1 MDGIDVLFRNFE
13 RRLRNTPV
21 SFHRYLYEGIDW
33 RDKLIGIKGPK
44 GTGKSTL
51 LLQHIKENMDSSKAL
66 YVSLDDLWFTSH
78 SIEDL
83 IEYHYTHGG
92 THIFL
97 DEIHYLNNWQT
108 LLKNLDDNY
117 PDLHI
122 VYSGSSMLKLDGAKA
137 DLSRRLLDYT
147 LHGMSFREYLKYE
160 GIKDIDPVKWDDLLC
175 HHTDIARE
183 ILSDGFK
190 VLSSFDEYLEHG
202 YYPFYK
208 DIYSGFALRLQST
221 VNHILENDYAI
232 IEKVEPATIRK
243 AKKMFMILA
252 EQVPQTPNM
261 SKLYAELETDRNQ
274 GLKMLDSLERAGLL
288 SLLSDKPRT
297 LNNMSRPDKIYLN
310 NPNLMNALTTN
321 PNKGTI
327 REAFFLNQVGE
338 SHSLTYPSKG
348 DFMVDG
354 RWLFE
359 VGGAR
364 KSFDQIKD
372 EPDSFLAI
380 DDIEIGR
387 GNKIPLWMF
396 GLLY

>member
-1 MDGIDVLFRNFE
+1 
-13 RRLRNTPV
+13 
-21 SFHRYLYEGIDW
+21 
-33 RDKLIGIKGPK
+33 
-44 GTGKSTL
+44 
-51 LLQHIKENMDSSKAL
+51 
-66 YVSLDDLWFTSH
+66 
-78 SIEDL
+78 
-83 IEYHYTHGG
+83 
-92 THIFL
+92 
-97 DEIHYLNNWQT
+97 
-108 LLKNLDDNY
+108 
-117 PDLHI
+117 
-122 VYSGSSMLKLDGAKA
+122 
-137 DLSRRLLDYT
+137 
-147 LHGMSFREYLKYE
+147 
-160 GIKDIDPVKWDDLLC
+160 
-175 HHTDIARE
+175 
-183 ILSDGFK
+183 
-190 VLSSFDEYLEHG
+190 
-202 YYPFYK
+202 
-208 DIYSGFALRLQST
+208 
-221 VNHILENDYAI
+221 
-232 IEKVEPATIRK
+232 
-243 AKKMFMILA
+243 MFMILA

-297 LNNMSRPDKIYLN
+297 LNKMSRPDKIYLN

-327 REAFFLNQVGE
+327 RESFFLNQVGE

-380 DDIEIGR
+380 DDVEIGR